1 MGLVVVIIREDRRV
15 TRRTV
20 IRIPDTTVIN
30 KIKYMLMMTITG
42 WVIDYHATSEEGV
55 HRETVRPGG
64 DRAYLYSDKL
74 NGLSEGSEPC
84 D

>member
-1 MGLVVVIIREDRRV
+1 MGLAVVIIREERRV

-30 KIKYMLMMTITG
+30 KNIFLPFLTNTG

-64 DRAYLYSDKL
+64 DR
-74 NGLSEGSEPC
+74 GLFILRQTQWA
-84 D
+84 